1 MLVALLG
8 ITPAVL
14 AAQSNLESVL
24 SYRTVKVAD
33 GIYAF
38 ITPEER
44 SGFQSGNS
52 VAIIGDDGVLVYDT
66 GNIPSSARRQIA
78 ELRKLTDKPVRFV
91 VNSHWH
97 PDHNLGNAE
106 YHSAFPSATFIGTSA
121 TRVGILE
128 RVPNYFN
135 QMKSFAPRIHSCG
148 SASRPARCA
157 TAATCRPTFGRCGA
171 SSRAITT
178 SSCPRSSPRVHSRR
192 TWSSTTASRSFSVVG
207 R

>member
-1 MLVALLG
+1 MAARGPLARRFGMLVALLG

-66 GNIPSSARRQIA
+66 GNTPSSTRRQIA
-78 ELRKLTDKPVRFV
+78 ELRKLTDRPEVLTAR
-91 VNSHWH
+91 
-97 PDHNLGNAE
+97 P
-106 YHSAFPSATFIGTSA
+106 
-121 TRVGILE
+121 
-128 RVPNYFN
+128 
-135 QMKSFAPRIHSCG
+135 FASDM
-148 SASRPARCA
+148 A
-157 TAATCRPTFGRCGA
+157 
-171 SSRAITT
+171 
-178 SSCPRSSPRVHSRR
+178 
-192 TWSSTTASRSFSVVG
+192 STTASRSSSVVG